1 MSPSVL
7 GLLSPAFQSSRCRQP
22 VKLTSRLFRRNAT
35 VTRSHFSQSPRHNFF
50 CSSEATSR
58 GLPAGSAELPSGIAE
73 LLLSP
78 HDAGPVIPKTPS
90 LPPLPT
96 GASQL
101 TPPQSPLA
109 ADAGKG
115 RQLSPKT
122 ATDRRRRQHF
132 SDRLWGPST
141 SHQANKPGDGR
152 RIRRQHKYG
161 KHLPSACQP
170 ATAADARL
178 PPPTPG
184 LLEPTNSS
192 CSNSNNLPSKP
203 GGRYANDSGVLASK

>member
-1 MSPSVL
+1 M
-7 GLLSPAFQSSRCRQP
+7 
-22 VKLTSRLFRRNAT
+22 
-35 VTRSHFSQSPRHNFF
+35 TRSHFSQSPRHIFFFFFF

-58 GLPAGSAELPSGIAE
+58 GLPADSAESPSGIAE

-78 HDAGPVIPKTPS
+78 HDAGPVIPKTSS
-90 LPPLPT
+90 LPLLPT

-115 RQLSPKT
+115 RQLTPKQPPIVG
-122 ATDRRRRQHF
+122 R
-132 SDRLWGPST
+132 ST
-141 SHQANKPGDGR
+141 HQRPGDGR

-161 KHLPSACQP
+161 KHLPSVCQP
-170 ATAADARL
+170 TTAADARL
-178 PPPTPG
+178 PPPTQD

-192 CSNSNNLPSKP
+192 CSNSNKLPSKP
-203 GGRYANDSGVLASK
+203 GGRYANNSGVLASK

>member
-1 MSPSVL
+1 MNLIIGMLICTLRRYYQNFTISRSNYSFVIPTNRKYPSVDVDGGKS
-7 GLLSPAFQSSRCRQP
+7 GLLLWPDHIFP
-22 VKLTSRLFRRNAT
+22 KVHDIIF
-35 VTRSHFSQSPRHNFF
+35 FF

-58 GLPAGSAELPSGIAE
+58 GLLAGSAKSPSGIAE

-115 RQLSPKT
+115 RQLTPKQPPIVG
-122 ATDRRRRQHF
+122 R
-132 SDRLWGPST
+132 ST
-141 SHQANKPGDGR
+141 HHRPGDGR
-152 RIRRQHKYG
+152 QIRRQLK
-161 KHLPSACQP
+161 
-170 ATAADARL
+170 
-178 PPPTPG
+178 
-184 LLEPTNSS
+184 
-192 CSNSNNLPSKP
+192 
-203 GGRYANDSGVLASK
+203 